1 MGQHLKNK
9 NKRTT
14 LKDISNETGF
24 SITTVSL
31 VLNNK
36 PSRISDTVKEKI
48 ITAAKEMGYRPNQTA
63 IGLVKQRSTT
73 IGLIVSNISNTFYAN
88 LTKGIEIACKELGYN
103 VILCNTDDK
112 FEACEESIQILADK
126 GVDGI
131 ILGMSTDMDEE
142 KAHKSKALLESNKI
156 PFIFV
161 DRFFFSMDC
170 PTVIADN
177 ILGGFL
183 ATDHLIKMG
192 HKKIACITG
201 PTQLSDARDRVIGYK
216 RALKAHGIKLNENY
230 IIDGDYSMKSGMKA
244 FDDIQQLDTTGV
256 FSSSGL
262 MAIGF
267 YKEARKNHYRIPS
280 DYSLVSYDDYFY
292 MDLMEVPFTTIKQP
306 IFEMGKACAQKIVD
320 LIKGVKEETNYT
332 ILPPQLIIRESVK
345 KIN

>member
-1 MGQHLKNK
+1 MGQKLENK

-14 LKDISNETGF
+14 LKDISNATGF

-36 PSRISDTVKEKI
+36 PSRISETVKEKI
-48 ITAAKEMGYRPNQTA
+48 FKTAKEMGYRPNQTA
-63 IGLVKQRSTT
+63 IGLVKQRSKT

-88 LTKGIEIACKELGYN
+88 LTKGIEKACKELGYN
-103 VILCNTDDK
+103 VILCNTDDN
-112 FEACEESIQILADK
+112 FEACEDSIQILADR
-126 GVDGI
+126 GIDGI

-142 KAHKSKALLESNKI
+142 KAHKSKALLESNNI

-161 DRFFFSMDC
+161 DRFFFSMDS
-170 PTVIADN
+170 PTVITDN

-183 ATDHLIKMG
+183 ATDYLIKMG
-192 HKKIACITG
+192 HKKIVCITG

-216 RALKAHGIKLNENY
+216 RALKANGIELDENY
-230 IIDGDYSMKSGMKA
+230 IIDGDYSMKSGIRA
-244 FDDIQQLDTTGV
+244 FHKIQELDITGV
-256 FSSSGL
+256 FACSGL

-267 YKEARKNHYRIPS
+267 YKAARKNNYKIPS
-280 DYSLVSYDDYFY
+280 DYYFY
-292 MDLMEVPFTTIKQP
+292 MDIMEVPFTTIKQP

-320 LIKGVKEETNYT
+320 LIKGVKDETNYT